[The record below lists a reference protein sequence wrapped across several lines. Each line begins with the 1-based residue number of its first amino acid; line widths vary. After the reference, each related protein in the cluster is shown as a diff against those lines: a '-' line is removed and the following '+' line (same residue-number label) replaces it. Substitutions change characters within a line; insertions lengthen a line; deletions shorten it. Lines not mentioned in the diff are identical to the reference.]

1 MDGIEAAK
9 RLRQL
14 PERDLEKVPIVAFTA
29 NAMKEAEQSFYAAGM
44 NGFIPKPI
52 EVEVLFQAVRRFLPE
67 EKIVFDGQGTI
78 PFVSQNHAEFNLEG
92 IDARE
97 GVKNAGSTE
106 FYMEVLG
113 DFYLLID
120 TKSLKIEKCM
130 EDGLLRD
137 YTVEVH
143 ALKTNARL
151 IGATKLSEEFAHLES
166 LGNEEDVD
174 AIRCHTPAVLAH
186 YRSYKEVLRPFHE
199 KNQKEKREVPIEEI
213 LMYLKGIREAVDGFD
228 LDEIDA
234 AMAKLEECRL
244 PEDMQQKM
252 ENLRVS
258 VADVAMED
266 ILRIAEEI
274 TESVSQG

>member
-1 MDGIEAAK
+1 MLFTLYWKTSIQLSEDSSQAALSNPVMPLK
-9 RLRQL
+9 ISL
-14 PERDLEKVPIVAFTA
+14 PEFAFVYALEILIISLKTTLVGGIFTFLIV
-29 NAMKEAEQSFYAAGM
+29 NIIK
-44 NGFIPKPI
+44 
-52 EVEVLFQAVRRFLPE
+52 
-67 EKIVFDGQGTI
+67 
-78 PFVSQNHAEFNLEG
+78 
-92 IDARE
+92 
-97 GVKNAGSTE
+97 KN
-106 FYMEVLG
+106 
-113 DFYLLID
+113 FYLLID

-174 AIRCHTPAVLAH
+174 AIRCHTPAVLTH

-252 ENLRVS
+252 EKL
-258 VADVAMED
+258 
-266 ILRIAEEI
+266 LK
-274 TESVSQG
+274 QQQ